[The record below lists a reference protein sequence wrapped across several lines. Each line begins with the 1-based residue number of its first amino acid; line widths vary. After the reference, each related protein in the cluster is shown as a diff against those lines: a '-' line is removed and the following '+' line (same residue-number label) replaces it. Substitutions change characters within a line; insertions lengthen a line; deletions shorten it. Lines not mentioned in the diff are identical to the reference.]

1 MSTYSLEYFFNPK
14 SVAVIG
20 GSPRERS
27 LGAAVLRNLQSTGFA
42 GPLGLVN
49 SRYREIEGVASVAHV
64 EDLGWTPDLVVI
76 AAPPSKVVGLAQAAA
91 ELGTRAAIVLGTDLG
106 HGPGSP
112 AKRLAAMARTHGL
125 RLIGP
130 NGLGI
135 IAPHARLNASFSAHQ
150 PPKGDIAVI
159 SQSAAIAAA
168 LVEWG
173 AGRSVGFSAVAS
185 LGDELD
191 VDFADLLDFFAR
203 DYRTR
208 AIVLYVE
215 SIRDARKFMSAAR
228 AAARL
233 KPVVVVKS
241 DRHAR
246 PKTQPQT
253 HSAMLAAPDAVYAA
267 AFQRAGMLRVLAL
280 DELFAAAE
288 TLGRVDTFP
297 GPRLAIFANG
307 RGTGMLA
314 ADRLRD
320 MGGMLAALG
329 DEGMEPIRAIASAV
343 WPGTN
348 PVDINGGV
356 DNAAYAA
363 GFTALANDPGND
375 AILVLN
381 VPTALVPTEVRAQAL
396 ADARRALPG
405 TVARKPVL
413 AVWLGANDAAIER
426 LSSARIPTYATEAD
440 AVRGFMYLVR
450 HREAKTTLM
459 ETPPSLP
466 DDLLV
471 DTVTAR
477 ETVAAALADGRAWLN
492 PVEVARV
499 LGAYGIPITPV
510 VPARDADEAARLA
523 EPMLA
528 EGGAVAVKVLSPDIT
543 HKSDIDGVR
552 LNLATAASV
561 REAAAS
567 ILAHARA
574 ARPAAR
580 IEGVTLHP
588 MAMRPK
594 ARELIAGVVD
604 DATFGPVVVFGR
616 GGTAVEM
623 INDKALELPP
633 LDLRLAHEMIG
644 RRRVSRVLKAYR
656 DMPAADERAVALVL
670 VKLAQLTADVPD
682 IREIDINPLLA
693 DKDGVI
699 AVDARIGVSALARLH
714 KGPGHPR
721 FAIRPYPKEWERD
734 VELGHGRHVFVRPVR
749 PEDEALFRT
758 FFTRVSDEDLRM
770 RFFQAMR
777 HFSHEFIAQLTQLD
791 YARSIALV
799 AIDPDTGEML
809 GAVRLLA
816 DANYDHGEYA
826 ILVRSDLKGHG
837 LGWRLMQ
844 IMIEYARW
852 LGLRSV
858 VGEVLQEN
866 RTMLEMCKALGFK
879 VAPNADD
886 PSIMDVSLPI
896 EDGVAKS

>member
-1 MSTYSLEYFFNPK
+1 MSTYALESVFNPR

-27 LGAAVLRNLQSTGFA
+27 LGGAVLRNLRAAGFA
-42 GPLGLVN
+42 GKIGLVN
-49 SRYREIEGVASVAHV
+49 SRHPSIAGIASVPRLQ
-64 EDLGWTPDLVVI
+64 DLGWTPELVVL
-76 AAPPSKVVGLAQAAA
+76 AAPPTKVTALARAAA
-91 ELGTRAAIVLGTDLG
+91 QLGTSAAIVLGTDLG
-106 HGPGSP
+106 HGPGSL
-112 AKRLAAMARTHGL
+112 ASRLAEEARARGL
-125 RLIGP
+125 RLVGP
-130 NGLGI
+130 NGLGV

-150 PPKGDIAVI
+150 PPAGDIAVI

-173 AGRSVGFSAVAS
+173 ASRSIGFSAVAS

-203 DYRTR
+203 DHRTR

-246 PKTQPQT
+246 PATPPQT
-253 HSAMLAAPDAVYAA
+253 HSAMLASPDAVYAA

-280 DELFAAAE
+280 DELFSAAE

-320 MGGMLAALG
+320 MGGQLAALG
-329 DEGMEPIRAIASAV
+329 EDTVCRLGSVASAV
-343 WPGTN
+343 WPGSN
-348 PVDINGGV
+348 PVDINGSV
-356 DNAAYAA
+356 DNEAYVAA
-363 GFTALANDPGND
+363 FSALAHDPGND
-375 AILVLN
+375 AILALN
-381 VPTALVPTEVRAQAL
+381 VPTALVPTEVRARAL
-396 ADARRALPG
+396 ADARRALPP

-413 AVWLGANDAAIER
+413 AVWLGANDAATDL
-426 LSSARIPTYATEAD
+426 LSAARIPTYASEAD

-450 HREAKTTLM
+450 HRQARTTLM

-466 DDLLV
+466 DNLDV
-471 DTVTAR
+471 DTAMAR
-477 ETVAAALADGRAWLN
+477 NTVAAALADGRAWLD
-492 PVEVARV
+492 PMEVERV
-499 LGAYGIPITPV
+499 LKAYGIPITPV
-510 VPARDADEAARLA
+510 VPARDAVEAERLSG
-523 EPMLA
+523 PLLA
-528 EGGAVAVKVLSPDIT
+528 DGGAVALKILSPDIT
-543 HKSDIDGVR
+543 HKSDIDGVC
-552 LNLATAASV
+552 LNLASTPAV
-561 REAAAS
+561 REAAERM
-567 ILAHARA
+567 LAHARTM
-574 ARPAAR
+574 RPSAR
-580 IEGVTLHP
+580 IHGVTLHP
-588 MAMRPK
+588 MVARPK
-594 ARELIAGVVD
+594 ARELVAGVVN

-633 LDLRLAHEMIG
+633 LDLRLAHEMMG
-644 RRRVSRVLKAYR
+644 RTRVSRLLKAYR
-656 DMPAADERAVALVL
+656 DVPAADERAVALVL
-670 VKLAQLTADVPD
+670 VKLAQLAADVPD

-693 DKDGVI
+693 DRDGVI
-699 AVDARIGVSALARLH
+699 AVDARIGVSELARMH

-734 VELGHGRHVFVRPVR
+734 LQLSQGRAVFVRPVR
-749 PEDEALFRT
+749 PEDEALFLE
-758 FFTRVSDEDLRM
+758 FFTHVTDEDLRM
-770 RFFQAMR
+770 RFFQAVR

-799 AIDPDTGEML
+799 AIDPASGAML

-826 ILVRSDLKGHG
+826 ILVRSDLKGQG

-866 RTMLEMCKALGFK
+866 RTMLEMCRALGFK
-879 VAPNADD
+879 VAPSPDD
-886 PSIMDVSLPI
+886 PSVMAVSLPI
-896 EDGVAKS
+896 DAGNGAA

>member
-14 SVAVIG
+14 SVAVVG

-27 LGAAVLRNLQSTGFA
+27 LGAAVLRNLRSGGFA
-42 GPLGLVN
+42 GHVGLVN
-49 SRYREIEGVASVAHV
+49 ARYREIGGVTAVRHLG
-64 EDLGWTPDLVVI
+64 ELGWTPDLVVL
-76 AAPPSKVVGLAQAAA
+76 AAPPGKVVELTQAAA
-91 ELGTRAAIVLGTDLG
+91 EQGTRAAIVLGTDLG
-106 HGPGSP
+106 HGPGST
-112 AKRLAAMARTHGL
+112 AARLVDVARAQGL
-125 RLIGP
+125 RLVGP

-135 IAPHARLNASFSAHQ
+135 IAPHARLNASFSAHH
-150 PPKGDIAVI
+150 PPAGDIAVI

-173 AGRSVGFSAVAS
+173 SSRSVGFSAVAS
-185 LGDELD
+185 LGEELD

-203 DYRTR
+203 DHRTR
-208 AIVLYVE
+208 AIMLYVE

-246 PKTQPQT
+246 APERPQT
-253 HSAMLAAPDAVYAA
+253 HSAMLASPDAVYAA

-320 MGGMLAALG
+320 MGGTLARLG
-329 DEGMEPIRAIASAV
+329 DDTVAQLRGIASSV
-343 WPGTN
+343 WPGAN

-356 DNAAYAA
+356 GNAEYAA
-363 GFTALANDPGND
+363 GFSALAHDPGND

-396 ADARRALPG
+396 ADARQALPPALG
-405 TVARKPVL
+405 RKPVL
-413 AVWLGANDAAIER
+413 AVWLGANDEAIR
-426 LSSARIPTYATEAD
+426 QLTAARIPTYATEAD

-466 DDLLV
+466 DDLV
-471 DTVTAR
+471 VDMATARDTVAKALDEGR
-477 ETVAAALADGRAWLN
+477 EWLD

-499 LGAYGIPITPV
+499 LQAYGIPVTSV
-510 VPARDADEAARLA
+510 VAACDPDEAARLA
-523 EPMLA
+523 QPLLA
-528 EGGAVAVKVLSPDIT
+528 EGGALAVKILSPDIT

-552 LNLATAASV
+552 LHLATVAAV
-561 REAAAS
+561 REAAES
-567 ILAHARA
+567 ILSHARQL
-574 ARPAAR
+574 RPNAR
-580 IEGVTLHP
+580 IDGVTLHP
-588 MAMRPK
+588 MAVRPK
-594 ARELIAGVVD
+594 ARELIVGVVN

-633 LDLRLAHEMIG
+633 LDLRLAHDMIG
-644 RRRVSRVLKAYR
+644 RTRVSRLLKGYR
-656 DMPAADERAVALVL
+656 DVPAADERAVALVL
-670 VKLAQLTADVPD
+670 VKLAQLAADVPD

-721 FAIRPYPKEWERD
+721 FAIRPYPREWERE
-734 VELGHGRHVFVRPVR
+734 VQLGHGRQVFVRPVR
-749 PEDEALFRT
+749 PEDEAMFRE
-758 FFTRVSDEDLRM
+758 FFTHVSEDDLRM

-799 AIDPDTGEML
+799 AIDPEHGHML

-866 RTMLEMCKALGFK
+866 RTMLEMCRALGFK
-879 VAPNADD
+879 VAPSPDD
-886 PSIMDVSLPI
+886 PSIMAVSLPI
-896 EDGVAKS
+896 EGNA

>member
-27 LGAAVLRNLQSTGFA
+27 LGAAVLRNLRSAGFGGA
-42 GPLGLVN
+42 LGLVN
-49 SRYREIEGVASVAHV
+49 TRYAEIEGVASVSRI
-64 EDLGWTPDLVVI
+64 EDLGWVPELVVI
-76 AAPPSKVVGLAQAAA
+76 AAPPGKVVGLARAAA

-106 HGPGSP
+106 HGRSST
-112 AKRLAAMARTHGL
+112 ARRLAAMARTHGL
-125 RLIGP
+125 RLVGP

-135 IAPHARLNASFSAHQ
+135 IAPYARLNASFSAHH
-150 PPKGDIAVI
+150 PPAGDIAVI
-159 SQSAAIAAA
+159 SQSAAIAAS

-173 AGRSVGFSAVAS
+173 AGRSIGFSAVAS

-246 PKTQPQT
+246 PSTRPST
-253 HSAMLAAPDAVYAA
+253 HSAMLASPDAVYAA

-320 MGGMLAALG
+320 MGGRLAALA
-329 DEGMEPIRAIASAV
+329 EETVETLRAIGSSV

-348 PVDINGGV
+348 PVDINGSV

-363 GFTALANDPGND
+363 GFSALANDPAND

-396 ADARRALPG
+396 AAARKALPG
-405 TVARKPVL
+405 TVGRKPVL
-413 AVWLGANDAAIER
+413 AVWLGANDVAKER
-426 LSSARIPTYATEAD
+426 LASARIPTYATEAD

-450 HREAKTTLM
+450 HREARTTLM

-466 DDLLV
+466 DDLVV
-471 DTVTAR
+471 DTTTAR
-477 ETVAAALADGRAWLN
+477 EIVATALAEGRTWLN
-492 PVEVARV
+492 PLEVARV

-510 VPARDADEAARLA
+510 VVARDADEAARLA

-528 EGGAVAVKVLSPDIT
+528 GDGAVAVKILSPDIT
-543 HKSDIDGVR
+543 HKSDIEGVR
-552 LNLATAASV
+552 LNLATTASV

-574 ARPAAR
+574 TRPDAR

-588 MAMRPK
+588 MALRPK

-616 GGTAVEM
+616 GGTAVEV

-644 RRRVSRVLKAYR
+644 RTRVSRVLKAYR

-699 AVDARIGVSALARLH
+699 AVDARIGVSELARLH

-758 FFTRVSDEDLRM
+758 FFTHVSEEDLRM
-770 RFFQAMR
+770 RFFQAVR

-799 AIDPDTGEML
+799 AIDPDSGAML

-866 RTMLEMCKALGFK
+866 RTMLEMCRALGFN
-879 VAPNADD
+879 VAPSPDD
-886 PSIMDVSLPI
+886 PSIMAVSLSI
-896 EDGVAKS
+896 EGQAAS